1 MLGLCWAFG
10 VYRGQP
16 LHFTEEEAEAQGEQV
31 TCPNIRANVNTSR
44 LPGQVTSAMG
54 DHPNGL
60 LILRDGR
67 VGIRAVPPPMCYG
80 MVLWLASARGSGPR
94 QRHLPHSRAAPLLF
108 LLLAQIL
115 QSSYCPQKAWES
127 ERVWRV
133 GKELIWLSKITVKP
147 FPLHRVS
154 DAGV

>member
-31 TCPNIRANVNTSR
+31 TCPNVRANVNTSR
-44 LPGQVTSAMG
+44 LPGQVTSATG

-80 MVLWLASARGSGPR
+80 VASGWLRPEEVAPGRDTCHIPE
-94 QRHLPHSRAAPLLF
+94 LPLCCSF
-108 LLLAQIL
+108 
-115 QSSYCPQKAWES
+115 S
-127 ERVWRV
+127 
-133 GKELIWLSKITVKP
+133 
-147 FPLHRVS
+147 
-154 DAGV
+154 